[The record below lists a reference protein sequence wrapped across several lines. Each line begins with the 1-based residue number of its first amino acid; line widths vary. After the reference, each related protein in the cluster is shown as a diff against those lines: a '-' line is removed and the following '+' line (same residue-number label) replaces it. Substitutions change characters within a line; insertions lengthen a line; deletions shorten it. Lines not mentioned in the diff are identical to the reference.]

1 MHPVRPPGGAL
12 AYLHVA
18 PLKSHGYAPAN
29 IGFVVAK
36 PTSYLLCSRRIAHMK
51 QMKRVTFV
59 AI

>member
-1 MHPVRPPGGAL
+1 MHPVRPPGGTL

-18 PLKSHGYAPAN
+18 PLKSGYAPAN
-29 IGFVVAK
+29 IGFVVSK
-36 PTSYLLCSRRIAHMK
+36 LTSYLLCSRRIAHMK